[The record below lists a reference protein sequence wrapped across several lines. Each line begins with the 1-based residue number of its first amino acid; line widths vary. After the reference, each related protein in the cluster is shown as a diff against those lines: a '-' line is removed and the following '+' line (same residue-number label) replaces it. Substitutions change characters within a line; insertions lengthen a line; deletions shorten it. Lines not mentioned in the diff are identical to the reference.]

1 MDVAPWRYKG
11 LFYEPFPVTNIRESD
26 EEDKEIQIQ
35 IYQSSGKSTKR
46 RRRIRKY
53 K

>member
-11 LFYEPFPVTNIRESD
+11 LFYEPFPVKNIRESD
-26 EEDKEIQIQ
+26 EQDKEIQIQ
-35 IYQSSGKSTKR
+35 IYQSSVKSTKR